1 AARFSGGWVAGA
13 LSAPPPL
20 RMPWLGRALLAQGG
34 IAVALA
40 VNYTQVRPDLN
51 GDLILT
57 ATLVSVLL
65 FDIVASREV
74 SQLVSGTRE
83 GGDLSRVNDE
93 AGRELLTP

>member
-1 AARFSGGWVAGA
+1 
-13 LSAPPPL
+13 
-20 RMPWLGRALLAQGG
+20 MPWLGRALLAQGG

-74 SQLVSGTRE
+74 SQLVSATRE
-83 GGDLSRVNDE
+83 GGDQSRVDDV

>member
-1 AARFSGGWVAGA
+1 
-13 LSAPPPL
+13 
-20 RMPWLGRALLAQGG
+20 M
-34 IAVALA
+34 ALA

-74 SQLVSGTRE
+74 SEVVSR
-83 GGDLSRVNDE
+83 
-93 AGRELLTP
+93 RELLSP

>member
-1 AARFSGGWVAGA
+1 
-13 LSAPPPL
+13 
-20 RMPWLGRALLAQGG
+20 LLAQGG

-74 SQLVSGTRE
+74 SEVVSRP
-83 GGDLSRVNDE
+83 
-93 AGRELLTP
+93 ELLSP

>member
-1 AARFSGGWVAGA
+1 
-13 LSAPPPL
+13 
-20 RMPWLGRALLAQGG
+20 LLAQGG

>member
-1 AARFSGGWVAGA
+1 
-13 LSAPPPL
+13 
-20 RMPWLGRALLAQGG
+20 MLAQGG

>member
-1 AARFSGGWVAGA
+1 
-13 LSAPPPL
+13 
-20 RMPWLGRALLAQGG
+20 LLAQGG

-74 SQLVSGTRE
+74 SQLVSATRE
-83 GGDLSRVNDE
+83 GGDQSRVDDVT
-93 AGRELLTP
+93 GRELLTP

>member
-1 AARFSGGWVAGA
+1 VAPLFVVIRLAARFFGGWVAGGV
-13 LSAPPPL
+13 SAPPAIHI
-20 RMPWLGRALLAQGG
+20 PWLGRALLAQGG

-74 SQLVSGTRE
+74 SGVVSRPE
-83 GGDLSRVNDE
+83 LLSR
-93 AGRELLTP
+93 

>member
-1 AARFSGGWVAGA
+1 
-13 LSAPPPL
+13 
-20 RMPWLGRALLAQGG
+20 
-34 IAVALA
+34 

-74 SQLVSGTRE
+74 SQLVSATRE
-83 GGDLSRVNDE
+83 GGDQSQVDDV

>member
-1 AARFSGGWVAGA
+1 
-13 LSAPPPL
+13 
-20 RMPWLGRALLAQGG
+20 MLAQGG

-74 SQLVSGTRE
+74 SQLVSATRQ
-83 GGDLSRVNDE
+83 GGDQSRVDDV